1 MYNEVA
7 WTFHQNNKENKAWK
21 LIHDIH
27 VCTTI
32 DQRWNSLLCS
42 IKLSNMYRVSYH
54 SRLDDSKSIP
64 NRFQID
70 SKILENNLESV
81 WNQFGIE
88 HIIGIN
94 LELIWNLWETLEK
107 YFYVWVYNC
116 SVLCVMNQWW
126 DSSSHVVWTCFYFT

>member
-1 MYNEVA
+1 
-7 WTFHQNNKENKAWK
+7 
-21 LIHDIH
+21 
-27 VCTTI
+27 
-32 DQRWNSLLCS
+32 
-42 IKLSNMYRVSYH
+42 MYRVSYH

-94 LELIWNLWETLEK
+94 LELIWNL
-107 YFYVWVYNC
+107 
-116 SVLCVMNQWW
+116 
-126 DSSSHVVWTCFYFT
+126 